1 VPSRQEWEAYAD
13 QPLPELPPVGAR
25 ETLRKQMGITI
36 EQAGRKCGVSRLTFR
51 RWELGI
57 WDPRPSHHR
66 QYAAL
71 LDSWAQAIRTLG

>member
-1 VPSRQEWEAYAD
+1 MPSKQEWVAYAD
-13 QPLPELPPVGAR
+13 APLPVLPDPDRR
-25 ETLRKQMGITI
+25 EALRKQMGLTI

-51 RWELGI
+51 HWEKGN

-71 LDSWAQAIRTLG
+71 LETWAKAISTLG